1 MMHVAEDDGLAGGVM
16 VDVELVC
23 AAAHLAR
30 ALCLDGFA
38 APSHVG
44 CSVAVA
50 VVPAVLSLSSPAV
63 DGARLELRASWFA
76 AHMDSGHE
84 SEE

>member
-1 MMHVAEDDGLAGGVM
+1 VN
-16 VDVELVC
+16 VELVC

-30 ALCLDGFA
+30 ALRLDGFA
-38 APSHVG
+38 APSHVR

-50 VVPAVLSLSSPAV
+50 VRPSVLSLSSPAV
-63 DGARLELRASWFA
+63 DGAWLELRASWFG
-76 AHMDSGHE
+76 AHVDSDHE